1 MDFTVKGK
9 VLRTGLLVLAVSLAV
24 TLMSTALLASGP
36 WQVLGPD
43 GGDARS
49 LAYDAHNP
57 DRILLGTST
66 GQMFASND
74 GGRTW
79 SRLARLGGDDYVLDH
94 IAIDPQ
100 DSNRIYVSAWSG
112 SSQQIGEVFR
122 TRDGGRNWETL
133 PAMHGKSI
141 RALAMYRSDSK
152 VLVAGALDG
161 VFRSNDG
168 GDTWERLSP
177 ANSADIKNIESI
189 AVDPKDPNTVY
200 AGTWHLAWKTSDGGA
215 NWQHI
220 NKGMID
226 DSDVFSVIVDHDNPS
241 IVFASACSGI
251 YKSETAGNLFSK
263 IQGIPFSARRTR
275 VLKQDPTNEKIVY
288 AGTTEGLW
296 KSTDLGK
303 VWKRVSDPEVV
314 VNDVLI
320 DPRDSNR
327 VLLATDRSG
336 VMASSDG
343 ASNWTTSNHGYAHRY
358 VSAILADNKNA
369 STLFVGVVN
378 DREYGG
384 VFYSHDAGQHW
395 QQKAAGL
402 GGKDVF
408 ALKQAPSGVL
418 VAGTNHG
425 VYSLEHNGSEWHS
438 MNVVVIEHTS
448 KITSNGSRKAVT
460 KTSIEKKELVS
471 RVNDLE
477 LGDLELGSGRWLA
490 ATTSGIYS
498 SADQGKTWKG
508 GQILGEL
515 DFVSVRAEGSTVVAA
530 TRSSVLVSND
540 RGATWK
546 HAGLPSYLVGIH
558 NAAIASDSQIMIA
571 AREGAFRSGDGGA
584 TWEHVVNGLPAKDI
598 TSVSLD
604 STHHR
609 LLATSDATGVIFE
622 SRDGG
627 RSWQRGP
634 DSGFPLRR
642 VSVIGGRF
650 VGATPFDGVILQ
662 PENESISSA
671 AESGST
677 E

>member
-1 MDFTVKGK
+1 MNFRGK
-9 VLRTGLLVLAVSLAV
+9 RNVLRSGFLLLAV
-24 TLMSTALLASGP
+24 TLFSTAVLASGP

-57 DRILLGTST
+57 DHILLGTST
-66 GQMFASND
+66 GQMFTSND
-74 GGRTW
+74 AGNTW

-94 IAIDPQ
+94 IVIDPQ
-100 DSNRIYVSAWSG
+100 DSSNIYVSAWST
-112 SSQQIGEVFR
+112 SSEQIGEIFR
-122 TRDGGRNWETL
+122 SRDGGRNWDVL
-133 PAMHGKSI
+133 PGMHGKSI
-141 RALAMYRSDSK
+141 RALAMYKGDSR

-161 VFRSNDG
+161 VYRSNNG
-168 GDTWERLSP
+168 GNSWERLSP
-177 ANSADIKNIESI
+177 ANSAEIKNIESVAI
-189 AVDPKDPNTVY
+189 DPKDPNTVY
-200 AGTWHLAWKTSDGGA
+200 AGTRHLAWKTSDGGA
-215 NWQHI
+215 DWQHI

-226 DSDVFSVIVDHDNPS
+226 DSDVFSLIVDHDNPS

-251 YKSETAGNLFSK
+251 YKSDTAGNAFSK

-275 VLKQDPTNEKIVY
+275 VLKQDPTNENIVY

-296 KSTDLGK
+296 KTTDLGK
-303 VWKRVSDPEVV
+303 SWKRVSSPEVV
-314 VNDVLI
+314 VNDVLV

-336 VMASSDG
+336 VMASIDG
-343 ASNWTTSNHGYAHRY
+343 SATWATSNKGYAHRY
-358 VSAILADNKNA
+358 VSAILADNKDAN
-369 STLFVGVVN
+369 TLYVGVVN

-408 ALKQAPSGVL
+408 ALKQSANGML

-425 VYSLEHNGSEWHS
+425 VYSLERSGNEWHS
-438 MNVVVIEHTS
+438 MNVVATEHTQ
-448 KITSNGSRKAVT
+448 KVARTGSRKAYT
-460 KTSIEKKELVS
+460 KTTYTKSQLEA
-471 RVNDLE
+471 RVNDL
-477 LGDLELGSGRWLA
+477 DLSSIRWMA
-490 ATTSGIYS
+490 ATTAGIYWS
-498 SADQGKTWKG
+498 RDEGKIWKG
-508 GQILGEL
+508 GPVLGQT
-515 DFVSVRAEGSTVVAA
+515 DFVAARSTGDTVVAA
-530 TRSSVLVSND
+530 THSSVLVSTDN
-540 RGATWK
+540 GSTWK
-546 HAGLPSYLVGIH
+546 VAGLPSYVSNIH
-558 NAAIASDSQIMIA
+558 SVAVASDSQFVIA
-571 AREGAFRSGDGGA
+571 SREGAFRTSDAGA
-584 TWEHVVNGLPAKDI
+584 TWEHAINGLPGKDI
-598 TSVSLD
+598 TSVSFD
-604 STHHR
+604 ATHKR

-642 VSVIGGRF
+642 VSIIGGRF

-662 PENESISSA
+662 PEDESISAA
-671 AESGST
+671 AEATSS

>member
-1 MDFTVKGK
+1 MQSTVK
-9 VLRTGLLVLAVSLAV
+9 RNIFRISFLLLAGCFL
-24 TLMSTALLASGP
+24 STALLAAGP

-57 DRILLGTST
+57 DHILLGTST
-66 GQMFASND
+66 GQMFGSND

-79 SRLARLGGDDYVLDH
+79 SRLARLGGDEYVLDH
-94 IAIDPQ
+94 ISVDPQ
-100 DSNRIYVSAWSG
+100 DSNKIYVSAWS
-112 SSQQIGEVFR
+112 SSGQQIGEIFR
-122 TRDGGRNWETL
+122 SRDGGANWQTL

-141 RALAMYRSDSK
+141 RAMAMFKGDSN

-161 VFRSNDG
+161 VYRSKDG
-168 GDTWERLSP
+168 GDTWEHLSP
-177 ANSADIKNIESI
+177 ANSTEIKNIESI
-189 AVDPKDPNTVY
+189 AVDPKDSNTVY

-226 DSDVFSVIVDHDNPS
+226 DSDVFSVIVDHDNPA

-251 YKSETAGNLFSK
+251 YKSETAGNLFAK

-275 VLKQDPTNEKIVY
+275 VLKQDPTNENIVY

-296 KSTDLGK
+296 KTVDLGK
-303 VWKRVSDPEVV
+303 VWKRVTGPEVV
-314 VNDVLI
+314 VNDVMI
-320 DPRDSNR
+320 DPRDSNK

-336 VMASSDG
+336 VMASTNG
-343 ASNWTTSNHGYAHRY
+343 ASTWSTSNQGYAHRY
-358 VSAILADNKNA
+358 VSAILADNRDVK
-369 STLFVGVVN
+369 TLYVGVVN
-378 DREYGG
+378 DREFGG
-384 VFYSHDAGQHW
+384 VFYSNDAGQHW
-395 QQKAAGL
+395 LQKAAGL

-408 ALKQAPSGVL
+408 ALKQAPSGML

-425 VYSLEHNGSEWHS
+425 MYSLDRNGSGWRP
-438 MNVVVIEHTS
+438 MNVVVVENTL
-448 KITSNGSRKAVT
+448 KIPRKGSRKAST
-460 KTSIEKKELVS
+460 KTTIAKSQLES

-477 LGDLELGSGRWLA
+477 LGSERWLA
-490 ATTSGIYS
+490 ASSTGIYS
-498 SADQGKTWKG
+498 STDQGKTWKG
-508 GQILGEL
+508 GQILGQT

-540 RGATWK
+540 TGATWK
-546 HAGLPSYLVGIH
+546 LAGLPSYVVSIRS
-558 NAAIASDSQIMIA
+558 AAIASGSQIMIA
-571 AREGAFRSGDGGA
+571 SREGAFRSGDGGA
-584 TWEHVVNGLPAKDI
+584 TWEHSVNGLPGKDI
-598 TSVSLD
+598 TSVSFD
-604 STHHR
+604 SSHKR

-642 VSVIGGRF
+642 VSVIGGRL

-662 PENESISSA
+662 PENESISAA
-671 AESGST
+671 AEAGIS

>member
-1 MDFTVKGK
+1 MNFTGK
-9 VLRTGLLVLAVSLAV
+9 HVLRTSLLVVAVSFL
-24 TLMSTALLASGP
+24 STVLLASGP

-57 DRILLGTST
+57 DHILLGTST
-66 GQMFASND
+66 GQMFSSND
-74 GGRTW
+74 AGHTW

-94 IAIDPQ
+94 ISIDPQ
-100 DSNRIYVSAWSG
+100 NSNHIYVSAWSV
-112 SSQQIGEVFR
+112 SSQQIGEIFR
-122 TRDGGRNWETL
+122 TRDGGSTWQTL

-141 RALAMYRSDSK
+141 RAMAMYKGDSK

-161 VFRSNDG
+161 VFRSKDG
-168 GDTWERLSP
+168 GDSWERLSP
-177 ANSADIKNIESI
+177 ANSAEIKNIESI

-251 YKSETAGNLFSK
+251 YKSETGGNLFDK
-263 IQGIPFSARRTR
+263 IKGIPFSARRTR
-275 VLKQDPTNEKIVY
+275 VLKQDPTNENIVY

-296 KSTDLGK
+296 KTTDLGK
-303 VWKRVSDPEVV
+303 VWKRVSSPEVV
-314 VNDVLI
+314 VNDVMI

-336 VMASSDG
+336 VMASTDG

-358 VSAILADNKNA
+358 VSAILADNKDA
-369 STLFVGVVN
+369 STLYVGVVN

-384 VFYSHDAGQHW
+384 VFYSKDAGQHW
-395 QQKAAGL
+395 LQKAAGL

-408 ALKQAPSGVL
+408 ALKQALSGML

-425 VYSLEHNGSEWHS
+425 MYSLERGGNDWHP
-438 MNVVVIEHTS
+438 MNVVVIETTV
-448 KITSNGSRKAVT
+448 KTPRKGTRKAVT
-460 KTSIEKKELVS
+460 TTSAQKSQLES
-471 RVNDLE
+471 RVN
-477 LGDLELGSGRWLA
+477 DLELGSGRWLA
-490 ATTSGIYS
+490 ATTTGVYS

-508 GQILGEL
+508 GQILGQL
-515 DFVSVRAEGSTVVAA
+515 DFVSVRAAGSTVVAA

-540 RGATWK
+540 SGSTWK
-546 HAGLPSYLVGIH
+546 LAGLPTYVVSIRS
-558 NAAIASDSQIMIA
+558 AAIASDSQIMIA
-571 AREGAFRSGDGGA
+571 SREGAFRSGDSGA
-584 TWEHVVNGLPAKDI
+584 TWEHVVNGLPGKDI
-598 TSVSLD
+598 SSVSFD
-604 STHHR
+604 PSHKR
-609 LLATSDATGVIFE
+609 LLATSDVTGVIFE

-634 DSGFPLRR
+634 DSGYPLRR

-662 PENESISSA
+662 PENESISAA
-671 AESGST
+671 AEAGST

>member
-1 MDFTVKGK
+1 MDFTGK
-9 VLRTGLLVLAVSLAV
+9 RNVLRTSLLVLAVSL
-24 TLMSTALLASGP
+24 LSTALLASGP

-57 DRILLGTST
+57 DHVLLGTST

-74 GGRTW
+74 AGRTW
-79 SRLARLGGDDYVLDH
+79 SRLARLGDDYVLDH

-100 DSNRIYVSAWSG
+100 DSNRIYVSAWSV
-112 SSQQIGEVFR
+112 SSQQVGEIFR
-122 TRDGGRNWETL
+122 TRDGGRNWDNL
-133 PAMHGKSI
+133 PAMHGNSI
-141 RALAMYRSDSK
+141 RALAMYKGNSK
-152 VLVAGALDG
+152 VLVAGALNG
-161 VFRSNDG
+161 VFRTNDG

-177 ANSADIKNIESI
+177 ANSSDIKNIESI

-241 IVFASACSGI
+241 VVFASACSGI
-251 YKSETAGNLFSK
+251 YKSETAGNLFAK

-275 VLKQDPTNEKIVY
+275 VLKQDPTNENIVY

-303 VWKRVSDPEVV
+303 VWKRVSNPEVV

-336 VMASSDG
+336 VMASTDG
-343 ASNWTTSNHGYAHRY
+343 ASNWTTSNKGYAHRY
-358 VSAILADNKNA
+358 VSAILTDNKDA
-369 STLFVGVVN
+369 STLYVGVVN

-384 VFYSHDAGQHW
+384 AFYSHDAGQHW
-395 QQKAAGL
+395 LQKAAGL

-408 ALKQAPSGVL
+408 ALKQAPSGML

-425 VYSLEHNGSEWHS
+425 VFSLEHNASEWHP
-438 MNVVVIEHTS
+438 MNVVVVEHTV
-448 KITSNGSRKAVT
+448 KTAGKGKGSRKAATTTTLT
-460 KTSIEKKELVS
+460 KSQLES
-471 RVNDLE
+471 RVN
-477 LGDLELGSGRWLA
+477 DLELGSGRWLA
-490 ATTSGIYS
+490 ATTTGIYS
-498 SADQGKTWKG
+498 STDQGKTWKG
-508 GQILGEL
+508 GRILGQQ

-546 HAGLPSYLVGIH
+546 QGGLPSYVVSIRS
-558 NAAIASDSQIMIA
+558 AAIASDNQIVIA
-571 AREGAFRSGDGGA
+571 SREGAFRSGDGGA
-584 TWEHVVNGLPAKDI
+584 TWEHVVNGLPGKDI
-598 TSVSLD
+598 TYVSFD
-604 STHHR
+604 STHKR
-609 LLATSDATGVIFE
+609 MLATSDATGVIFE

-650 VGATPFDGVILQ
+650 VGATPFDGVVLQ
-662 PENESISSA
+662 PENESISA
-671 AESGST
+671 TAEGGST

>member
-1 MDFTVKGK
+1 MEFKVKRR
-9 VLRTGLLVLAVSLAV
+9 VLRTALLALAVSLF
-24 TLMSTALLASGP
+24 STALMASGP
-36 WQVLGPD
+36 WQVMGPD

-57 DRILLGTST
+57 DHILLGTST
-66 GQMFASND
+66 GQMFSSEDA
-74 GGRTW
+74 GRTW

-94 IAIDPQ
+94 ISIDHQNPK
-100 DSNRIYVSAWSG
+100 RIYVSAWSV

-122 TRDGGRNWETL
+122 SKDGGRNWETL

-141 RALAMYRSDSK
+141 RAMAMYHADSRI
-152 VLVAGALDG
+152 LVAGALDG
-161 VFRSNDG
+161 VYRSKDG
-168 GDTWERLSP
+168 GDSWERLSP
-177 ANSADIKNIESI
+177 ANSSEIKNIESI

-200 AGTWHLAWKTSDGGA
+200 AGTWHLAWKTTDAGA

-226 DSDVFSVIVDHDNPS
+226 DSDVFSVIVDHENPA

-251 YKSETAGNLFSK
+251 YKSETGGNLFSK

-275 VLKQDPTNEKIVY
+275 VLKQDPTNESIVY

-296 KSTDLGK
+296 KTTDLGK
-303 VWKRVSDPEVV
+303 VWKRVSSPEVV

-343 ASNWTTSNHGYAHRY
+343 ASSWSTSNKGYAHRY
-358 VSAILADNKNA
+358 VSAILADSKDEN
-369 STLFVGVVN
+369 TLYVAVVN

-384 VFYSHDAGQHW
+384 VFYSNDAGQHW
-395 QQKAAGL
+395 LQKAAGL

-408 ALKQAPSGVL
+408 ALKQSANGTL
-418 VAGTNHG
+418 VAGTNRG
-425 VYSLEHNGSEWHS
+425 IYSLERNGSTWRPI
-438 MNVVVIEHTS
+438 NVVVVEHTS
-448 KITSNGSRKAVT
+448 KAVAKTKTKKGSRKAVT
-460 KTSIEKKELVS
+460 HTTYEKSQLEA

-477 LGDLELGSGRWLA
+477 IGSSRWLA
-490 ATTSGIYS
+490 ATSMGIFS
-498 SADQGKTWKG
+498 STDQGKMWKG
-508 GQILGEL
+508 GEILGQK
-515 DFVSVRAEGSTVVAA
+515 DFVSVRASGQEILAA
-530 TRSSVLVSND
+530 TRSSVVVSND
-540 RGATWK
+540 GGVSWK
-546 HAGLPSYLVGIH
+546 KGGLPTYVVSIRS
-558 NAAIASDSQIMIA
+558 AAIASESQFMVA
-571 AREGAFRSGDGGA
+571 SREGAFRSDDGGL
-584 TWEHVVNGLPAKDI
+584 TWQQAANGLPSKDI
-598 TSVSLD
+598 TSVSFD
-604 STHHR
+604 ATHKQ

-634 DSGFPLRR
+634 DAGYPLRR

-650 VGATPFDGVILQ
+650 VGATPFDGVVLQ
-662 PENESISSA
+662 PENESISA
-671 AESGST
+671 AAGAHGS